1 MPAVIKRLETRP
13 EKLKREEARRL
24 KAMLLGFRGDIP
36 GRALGELLATL
47 DRHTAA
53 GTEWPFVM
61 ISPEQNAA
69 VVRWLARH
77 SERPQL
83 AMQLWALLFQHLRR
97 DTGEVVRARDE
108 LAADLGVAPKH
119 VSTVMS
125 ELERIGAITR
135 IRVRVPGLRGP
146 GSVHYLMNPRV
157 GTHLSG
163 AVRDQAQAA
172 APPLQFPT
180 VVA

>member
-24 KAMLLGFRGDIP
+24 KAMLLGFPGDIP
-36 GRALGELLATL
+36 ERALSELLATL

-83 AMQLWALLFQHLRR
+83 AVQLWALLFQHLRR
-97 DTGEVVRARDE
+97 DTGEVVRSRDE
-108 LAADLGVAPKH
+108 LAADLGVAPTH
-119 VSTVMS
+119 VSAVMS
-125 ELERIGAITR
+125 ELERVGAVT
-135 IRVRVPGLRGP
+135 RVRVPGLRGP
-146 GSVHYLMNPRV
+146 GPVRYLMNPRV

-163 AVRDQAQAA
+163 EARRQAQAD
-172 APPLQFPT
+172 APRL
-180 VVA
+180 VLVE

>member
-1 MPAVIKRLETRP
+1 MPAIIKRLETRP
-13 EKLKREEARRL
+13 EKLKREEASRL
-24 KAMLLGFRGDIP
+24 KATLLGFRGDVP
-36 GRALGELLATL
+36 ERTLGELLATL

-53 GTEWPFVM
+53 ATEWPFVM

-69 VVRWLARH
+69 VVRWLAKH
-77 SERPQL
+77 SERPQV
-83 AMQLWALLFQHLRR
+83 AVQLWALLFQHLRR

-135 IRVRVPGLRGP
+135 LRVRVPGMRGP
-146 GSVHYLMNPRV
+146 GPVRYLMNPRV
-157 GTHLSG
+157 GTHLG
-163 AVRDQAQAA
+163 GEARRQAQAD
-172 APPLQFPT
+172 APRL
-180 VVA
+180 VLVE